1 MPLTFLARTAIVWTG
16 CILIFFFGI
25 MLIRDER
32 ARKIESLPMKLEQ
45 FDSLQAQLPEEFRSS
60 AKTVGASYQLFDG
73 ARIRF
78 LHYGADSSD
87 PANPL
92 HESIEIILD
101 QKLTLFFYP
110 DSSRDGFWKY
120 DGFESG
126 DYENPYEGELRFE
139 VIDRDLW

>member
-1 MPLTFLARTAIVWTG
+1 MALSYPVRTIIVWAFVL
-16 CILIFFFGI
+16 LIVFVYVS
-25 MLIRDER
+25 R
-32 ARKIESLPMKLEQ
+32 ARVEMANKVDSLPMKREK

-60 AKTVGASYQLFDG
+60 AKTVGASYQLFDD

-78 LHYGADSSD
+78 LHYDADSSD
-87 PANPL
+87 SDNPL
-92 HESIEIILD
+92 PECIKIILD
-101 QKLTLFFYP
+101 QKLCLYFYP
-110 DSSRDGFWKY
+110 DSTRDGFWKY